1 MLVFQI
7 IIITLHPQSQINMIK
22 RKADELIRN
31 FILHDKRSLL
41 VTGARQVG
49 KTFSIRKVGKEC
61 FDNVVEI
68 NFVEQPD
75 AIELFGEQKGAKDL
89 LLRLSAF
96 TKKPLVPGK
105 TLIFFDEVQ
114 ECKEIVTAIKF
125 LVDEGSYKYVMSG
138 SLLGVELE
146 DLRSVPVGYMD
157 EIEMYPLDLLE
168 FFEAI
173 GIGTDVI
180 EHLRKSFEDKTPV
193 DDFIHKRMLEAI
205 RLYLIV
211 GGMPAAVQ
219 KYLDTNNLRRVYEEQ
234 RGIIRTYKR
243 DITKYDHDHK
253 LQIEEIYDLIPSEL
267 NAKNKRFILKQLKAA
282 SMREKSELA
291 QISER
296 EQTRPK
302 ANVNARFSKYEDS
315 FLWLRDAGVA
325 IPTYNVE
332 EPRVPLLLNKQRNLF
347 KLFLNDVGLLAAM
360 YGGNIQA
367 RLLSPDPNINF
378 GSVFENLVAQ
388 ELYAHG
394 FTEAQ
399 QHSLYYFNSKK
410 QGELDFV
417 VEYAG
422 NMLPIEVKSGK
433 DYERH
438 NALSNVMENKDYAV
452 PMAYV
457 FCQENVQVKGK
468 VIYYP
473 IYMITFFEQ
482 IQAEESIFKFDL
494 AGLKSTNP

>member
-1 MLVFQI
+1 MPPQI
-7 IIITLHPQSQINMIK
+7 QVDMVK

-31 FILHDKRSLL
+31 FILNDRRSLL

-75 AIELFGEQKGAKDL
+75 AIELFSGQKGAKDL

-138 SLLGVELE
+138 SLLGVELD

-180 EHLRKSFEDKTPV
+180 SHLRTCFEEKRPV
-193 DDFIHKRMLEAI
+193 DEFIHKRMLEAI
-205 RLYLIV
+205 RLYLVV

-243 DITKYDHDHK
+243 DITQYDHNHK

-267 NAKNKRFILKQLKAA
+267 NAKNKRFILKELNEKA
-282 SMREKSELA
+282 L
-291 QISER
+291 
-296 EQTRPK
+296 
-302 ANVNARFSKYEDS
+302 
-315 FLWLRDAGVA
+315 
-325 IPTYNVE
+325 E

-367 RLLSPDPNINF
+367 RLLSPNPNINF

-394 FTEAQ
+394 FSEAQ

-438 NALSNVMENKDYAV
+438 NALSNVMENEEYAV

-457 FCQENVQVKGK
+457 FCQENVQAKGR
-468 VIYYP
+468 VIYFP
-473 IYMITFFEQ
+473 IYMIPFFEQ
-482 IQAEESIFKFDL
+482 VQAEEKVYKFDL
-494 AGLKSTNP
+494 TGL

>member
-1 MLVFQI
+1 
-7 IIITLHPQSQINMIK
+7 MIK
-22 RKADELIRN
+22 RKADERIRN
-31 FILHDKRSLL
+31 FILNDRRSLL

-49 KTFSIRKVGKEC
+49 KTFSIRNVGEEC
-61 FDNVVEI
+61 FDNFVEI

-75 AIELFGEQKGAKDL
+75 AVELFREHKGAKDL

-96 TKKPLVPGK
+96 TKQTLVPQK
-105 TLIFFDEVQ
+105 TLVFFDEVQ

-125 LVDEGSYKYVMSG
+125 LVDEGSYRYVMSG
-138 SLLGVELE
+138 SLLGVELD

-157 EIEMYPLDLLE
+157 EIEMYPLDLSE

-173 GIGTDVI
+173 GISTNVI
-180 EHLRKSFEDKTPV
+180 HNLRKCFEEKKPV
-193 DDFIHKRMLEAI
+193 DEFIHKRMLEAV

-219 KYLDTNNLRRVYEEQ
+219 KYLDTNNLSRVYEEQ

-243 DITKYDHDHK
+243 DITKYDHNHK
-253 LQIEEIYDLIPSEL
+253 LQIEDIYDLIPSEL
-267 NAKNKRFILKQLKAA
+267 NAKNKRFILKELN
-282 SMREKSELA
+282 EK
-291 QISER
+291 
-296 EQTRPK
+296 
-302 ANVNARFSKYEDS
+302 ARFSKYEDS
-315 FLWLRDAGVA
+315 FLWLKDAGVA

-332 EPRVPLLLNKQRNLF
+332 EPRLPLLLNKQRNLF

-367 RLLSPDPNINF
+367 RLLSSDSNINF

-394 FTEAQ
+394 FSGAQ

-417 VEYAG
+417 VEKAS
-422 NMLPIEVKSGK
+422 NILPIEVKSGK

-438 NALSNVMENKDYAV
+438 NALSNVMENEEYAV
-452 PMAYV
+452 PEAYV
-457 FCQENVQVKGK
+457 FCQDNVRTSGRI
-468 VIYYP
+468 IYYP
-473 IYMITFFEQ
+473 IYMITFLEHSH
-482 IQAEESIFKFDL
+482 IEEKVYKSDL
-494 AGLKSTNP
+494 TGL